1 MADYFATIDW
11 RSHGGFG
18 EGRYNRAHSWSF
30 DGGAVVP
37 ASASPHVVPAPM
49 SDPAGVDPEEA
60 LVASVSSCHMLWFLH
75 VARDSGLDVATYRD
89 EARGTMGKDDR
100 GRMAMIRIV
109 LRPEIEFVGQGP
121 GAEALARLHREAHER
136 CFIANSL
143 RTEIV
148 VHRHAELVSES
159 SSEPQGRWIPGPE
172 TGSG

>member
-1 MADYFATIDW
+1 MADYLATVEW
-11 RSHGGFG
+11 RSDGSFLD
-18 EGRYNRAHSWSF
+18 GRYSRAHWLSF

-37 ASASPHVVPAPM
+37 GSSSPHVVPAPM

-75 VARDSGLDVATYRD
+75 VARNWGLDVSAYRD
-89 EARGTMGKDDR
+89 EARGSMGKDDR

-109 LRPEIEFVGQGP
+109 LRPEIDFAGELPDGGT
-121 GAEALARLHREAHER
+121 LSKLHREAHDR

-148 VHRHAELVSES
+148 VE
-159 SSEPQGRWIPGPE
+159 
-172 TGSG
+172 